1 MYEITQPINPHRPH
15 TLPSALTF
23 ADRVCSACAVC
34 VSKLAFT
41 LLWLALEFFPVRSPH
56 LAAPPRDSGETRD
69 ETILLFTLLLRG
81 YENLL
86 VTLWQQFSRV
96 HLQRL

>member
-69 ETILLFTLLLRG
+69 ETILLFTLLLCG

-86 VTLWQQFSRV
+86 VSLWQQFSGV